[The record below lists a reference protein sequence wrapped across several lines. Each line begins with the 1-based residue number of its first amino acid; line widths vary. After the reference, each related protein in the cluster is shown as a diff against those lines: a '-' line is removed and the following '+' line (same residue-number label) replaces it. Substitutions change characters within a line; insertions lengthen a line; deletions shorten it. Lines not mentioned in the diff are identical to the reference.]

1 MKKAKFQIGIGNIT
15 IDSQAKKNVL
25 RVLDST
31 RLTYGDFTRKFES
44 EMARLHDRRWA
55 IFCNSGT
62 SALMVALQVLKDKYE
77 WGDSDE
83 VLVPSVTFIAT
94 ANVVLHNRLKPVF
107 VDVEGEYFGIDPTK
121 IEERISKRTKAI
133 IPVHLFGQSCAM
145 DEIIK
150 IAAKHR
156 LKIVE
161 DSCEVMFI
169 KYRGK
174 PVGSQGDIA
183 CYSTYAT
190 HLITTGVG
198 GLAMTNDDD
207 LAVRM
212 KSYFNHG
219 RDGIYL
225 SIDDDDTGNPSQL
238 LKIVE
243 RRFSF
248 IHLGHS
254 LRLTEMEAALG
265 LAQLS
270 KWQNIIARRQENAS
284 YLTEHLAVWS
294 KYLQLPKIRPDCQ
307 HAFMLY
313 PIVVTNPKINRE
325 DLVNF
330 LEVNGIET
338 RYLMPLLNQ
347 PIYKKLFGNI
357 EDEYP
362 VAKFLNKNGFIIGC
376 HQDLTLSE
384 LDHIVNT
391 FSDFFKKGD
400 SL

>member
-15 IDSQAKKNVL
+15 IDHRAKKNVL
-25 RVLDST
+25 AVLNSS

-44 EMARLHDRRWA
+44 EMAYLHNRRYA

-77 WGDSDE
+77 WGDGDE
-83 VLVPSVTFIAT
+83 VLVPAVTFIAT
-94 ANVVLHNRLKPVF
+94 ANVVLHNRLKPIF
-107 VDVEGEYFGIDPTK
+107 VDVEGEYFGIDPAK
-121 IEERISKRTKAI
+121 IEERISKRTRAI
-133 IPVHLFGQSCAM
+133 IPVHLFGQSCDM
-145 DEIIK
+145 DQITE

-161 DSCEVMFI
+161 DSCEAMFV
-169 KYRGK
+169 KYHGK
-174 PVGSQGDIA
+174 PVGSLGDIA

-207 LAVRM
+207 LAVRV

-270 KWQNIIARRQENAS
+270 KWQSIIEKRQKNAN
-284 YLTEHLAVWS
+284 YLTGHLSVWS

-313 PIVVTNPKINRE
+313 PIVVIDAKIDRE

-330 LEVNGIET
+330 LEIAGIET

-362 VAKFLNKNGFIIGC
+362 VAKFLDKTGFIIGC
-376 HQDLTLSE
+376 HQDLSGEE
-384 LDHIVNT
+384 LDYMVGVFNK
-391 FSDFFKKGD
+391 FFKR
-400 SL
+400 L